1 MILNSEYIFITD
13 IGSTTTKGLLIK
25 YDTKNNRYNFLAQ
38 ADAYTTVEKPYE
50 DVNIG
55 ILKAAESIE
64 QKSGVKL
71 LDHNKNFIIPYIT
84 TSSAGGGLQILVCG
98 LTKSDTGKNAEITA
112 MGAGGVVLRTFTI
125 DDNLSDFERVR
136 IIRDLNPD
144 MILIAGGYEG
154 GNSYATMRQ
163 LQLMILA
170 SPRNRFDKDEKV
182 PLIFCGNTAMQKFVN
197 SMLDSHFIVS
207 CTENIR
213 PDYAT
218 YNYEP
223 AKQKIHEVFKDS
235 VMEHAPGYRKL
246 KNKVSEEIRP
256 TPTAVERMLKLYTEK
271 HKENII
277 AIDMGGATTDI
288 YSWINGFFHRTVSAN
303 VGLSF
308 SMANILATVLKSK
321 DFSEL
326 RRSLPENY
334 SEDDVRNYINNK
346 TLNPS
351 YLPTSDPERYL
362 EQICAELGF
371 KLSLDQHLDMNFNN
385 ERNDF
390 FDGIRDVYDSIFYFF
405 RSVYGKYKE
414 EFFSEDGKY
423 CEEAYSIDMENEF
436 HLSDIQTIIG
446 SGGVIAYAQN
456 REEQIFMLNEGLK
469 PCGITKLVIDM
480 PFKVSHMGI
489 LSYSD
494 PEAALEM
501 FERECLRTAAIVIA
515 PLGKVKPG
523 KPAVHIKTIGS
534 DEKYTLKGGE
544 VIYLSSGAKFE
555 VISANRNIKVDKN
568 KSSEIIDTELPVLID
583 CRGRGKYF
591 KGVHLLKSGVKEFQ
605 FNYGNFVSN
614 IPLNRIKTNEVIFEE
629 KEFTTRLPHE
639 GEILVEEGNAV
650 RAGDIIGKNESADKS
665 YFYVDVKNLSRVI
678 YDYKK
683 DDFKQRLRIKKGQE
697 VKTGD
702 AIFHGFTQKM
712 EEVSKERTYG
722 KDNFRDR
729 LIETDFQAVRSG
741 IVSEIYY
748 DLGLIAFEEIERNE
762 TVVLDAATPFL
773 IKPKNIGM
781 YLSVHVGD
789 PIRENQ
795 IVASRFGFSAKQ
807 PIVKSPI
814 KGIVTEIDTQK
825 GTVTVEN
832 KLTPYIMRSFVSG
845 RVSAVESGI
854 GVTVTAKCA
863 VLSGASGFGGET
875 YGEALFIERR
885 DKFINDIKT
894 SGNAVKDYA
903 GRILVFK
910 ESINLPVLE
919 AAKQLKVNGVIAP
932 SVNNRDWT
940 AFCKDDLSISFT
952 GDEDF
957 GFSLVLIKGFGK
969 ISMEEDTAELFKRYH
984 LKEISISGR
993 TQIRAGII
1001 RPQIILPENG

>member
-1 MILNSEYIFITD
+1 VILNSEYIFITD

-25 YDTKNNRYNFLAQ
+25 YDIKNNRYNFLAQ

-246 KNKVSEEIRP
+246 KKQVSEEIKP

-321 DFSEL
+321 DFSGL
-326 RRSLPENY
+326 KSVLPQNY

-351 YLPTSDPERYL
+351 YLPKSDPERYL

-371 KLSLDQHLDMNFNN
+371 RLSLDQHLDMNFNN
-385 ERNDF
+385 MRNDF

-469 PCGITKLVIDM
+469 PYGITKLVIDM

-501 FERECLRTAAIVIA
+501 FERECLRTAAVVIA
-515 PLGKVKPG
+515 PLGKIKPG
-523 KPAVHIKTIGS
+523 KPAVYLKTMGS
-534 DEKYTLKGGE
+534 DEKYLVKGGQ
-544 VIYLSSGAKFE
+544 VLYSSSGAKFE
-555 VISANRNIKVDKN
+555 IISANRNIKVDKN

-591 KGVHLLKSGVKEFQ
+591 QGEHLLKSGVKEFQ
-605 FNYGNFVSN
+605 FNYGTFVSN
-614 IPLNRIKTNEVIFEE
+614 IPLNRIRTDDIKFEE
-629 KEFTTRLPHE
+629 KEFTSRLPHE
-639 GEILVEEGNAV
+639 GQILTEERNTV
-650 RAGDIIGKNESADKS
+650 RSGDIIGKNESANRE
-665 YFYVDVKNLSRVI
+665 YFYIDLGNLSNVKHKYTETEI
-678 YDYKK
+678 
-683 DDFKQRLRIKKGQE
+683 KQRLTIKKGQE

-702 AIFHGFTQKM
+702 VIFNGLSEHPVASQGMTDGNLV
-712 EEVSKERTYG
+712 EV
-722 KDNFRDR
+722 
-729 LIETDFQAVRSG
+729 DFKAVKSG

-748 DLGLIAFEEIERNE
+748 DLGLIAFQVIERNE
-762 TVVLDAATPFL
+762 TAVIDVATPFL
-773 IKPKNIGM
+773 IKPKNIKT
-781 YLSVHVGD
+781 YLSVMLGD
-789 PIRENQ
+789 PVRENQ
-795 IVASRFGFSAKQ
+795 IIAFKYGINVKKIA
-807 PIVKSPI
+807 IKSPI
-814 KGIVTEIDTQK
+814 KGIVTEIDLKK
-825 GTVTVEN
+825 GTVTIEN

-845 RVSAVESGI
+845 RVSAVEPGI

-863 VLSGASGFGGET
+863 VLNGASGFGGET

-894 SGNAVKDYA
+894 SGNAVKEYA

>member
-1 MILNSEYIFITD
+1 MINNSEYVFITD
-13 IGSTTTKGLLIK
+13 IGSTTTKALLIK

-55 ILKAAESIE
+55 ILTAAESIE
-64 QKSGVKL
+64 QKNGVKL
-71 LDHNKNFIIPYIT
+71 LDENKNFIVPYIT
-84 TSSAGGGLQILVCG
+84 TSSAGGGLQMLVFG
-98 LTKSDTGKNAEITA
+98 LTKVDTGKNAEITA

-125 DDNLSDFERVR
+125 DDHLSDFERVR
-136 IIRDLNPD
+136 IIRDLSPD

-197 SMLDSHFIVS
+197 SMLAPHFILS

-213 PDYAT
+213 PDHAT

-246 KNKVSEEIRP
+246 KKKVSDEIRP

-321 DFSEL
+321 DFSGL
-326 RRSLPENY
+326 KTVLPENY

-351 YLPTSDPERYL
+351 YLPKSDPERYL

-371 KLSLDQHLDMNFNN
+371 RLSLDQHLEMNFNN

-390 FDGIRDVYDSIFYFF
+390 FDGISNVYDSLLYFF

-414 EFFSEDGKY
+414 ELFLGNDKY
-423 CEEAYSIDMENEF
+423 CEEAFSIDMENVF

-446 SGGVIAYAQN
+446 SGGVIAYAKN
-456 REEQIFMLNEGLK
+456 KEEQIFMLNEGLK
-469 PCGITKLVIDM
+469 PYGITKLVIDM

-501 FERECLRTAAIVIA
+501 FERECLRTAAVVIA

-523 KPAVHIKTIGS
+523 KPVVYIKTIGS
-534 DEKYTLKGGE
+534 NEKYLVKGGE
-544 VIYLSSGAKFE
+544 VLYSSSGAKFE
-555 VISANRNIKVDKN
+555 IISANRNIKVDKN
-568 KSSEIIDTELPVLID
+568 KSSEIIDTDLPVLID

-591 KGVHLLKSGVKEFQ
+591 KGAHLLKSGIKEFQ

-614 IPLNRIKTNEVIFEE
+614 IPLNRIRTDEIKFQE
-629 KEFTTRLPHE
+629 KDFTTRLPRE
-639 GEILVEEGNAV
+639 GEILVEEGNTV
-650 RAGDIIGKNESADKS
+650 RTGDIIGRNESANREF
-665 YFYVDVKNLSRVI
+665 FYVDVNNLSNA
-678 YDYKK
+678 KK
-683 DDFKQRLRIKKGQE
+683 DFTASDIKERIRIKKGQE

-702 AIFHGFTQKM
+702 VIFHGFSELHM
-712 EEVSKERTYG
+712 GNDVNLVEVEYK
-722 KDNFRDR
+722 
-729 LIETDFQAVRSG
+729 AVKSG
-741 IVSEIYY
+741 IVSEIYF
-748 DLGLIAFEEIERNE
+748 DLGLICFEVIEKNE
-762 TVVLDAATPFL
+762 TAVIDVATQFM
-773 IKPKNIGM
+773 IKPKNIKT
-781 YLSVHVGD
+781 YLSVVLGD
-789 PIRENQ
+789 PVKENQ
-795 IVASRFGFSAKQ
+795 IISFKYSFNAKKSA
-807 PIVKSPI
+807 IKSPI
-814 KGIVTEIDTQK
+814 KGYVTEIDTKK
-825 GTVTVEN
+825 GTVTIEN
-832 KLTPYIMRSFVSG
+832 RLTPYIMRSFVSG
-845 RVSAVESGI
+845 IVSAVEPGI

-863 VLSGASGFGGET
+863 VINGASGFGGET

-885 DKFINDIKT
+885 DKFINDINT
-894 SGNAVKDYA
+894 SGSTLKEYA

-919 AAKQLKVNGVIAP
+919 VAKKLKVNGVISP

-940 AFCKDDLSISFT
+940 DFCKDDLSISFT

-957 GFSLVLIKGFGK
+957 GFSLVLIKGFGM
-969 ISMEEDTAELFKRYH
+969 INLEEDVAELLKRYH

-1001 RPQIILPENG
+1001 RPQIILPDNV